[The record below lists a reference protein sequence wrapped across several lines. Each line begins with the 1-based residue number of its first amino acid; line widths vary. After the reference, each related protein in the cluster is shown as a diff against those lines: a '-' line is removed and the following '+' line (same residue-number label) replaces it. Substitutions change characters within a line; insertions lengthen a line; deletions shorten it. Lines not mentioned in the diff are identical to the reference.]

1 LRDHGWVEAVKAYL
15 PLIRGIP
22 DLARDSRG

>member
-1 LRDHGWVEAVKAYL
+1 LRDHGRVEVVKAYL
-15 PLIRGIP
+15 PLIGGIP